1 MPTKPTNT
9 IQKLRTVNTKKRVNS
24 PIRSKSNTKQN
35 KDVQLKA
42 QIKQLKEELEVLL
55 KITIKL
61 KQQKT
66 QIHLHQ
72 PKLPSKI

>member
-9 IQKLRTVNTKKRVNS
+9 IQKLRTVNTKKRVKS

-42 QIKQLKEELEVLL
+42 QIKQLKETTKQNL
-55 KITIKL
+55 KTYNWSLIHKDANNKIWKL
-61 KQQKT
+61 FK
-66 QIHLHQ
+66 
-72 PKLPSKI
+72 